1 VEGKLVGNDQAVKRL
16 VAAESANNSGSVS
29 VLIPMLILSIP
40 IVFSEAVILGIAES
54 KGFSYTNSIEMFGQF
69 FWPIVFVL
77 IVINLINWLL
87 SGVFYNAII
96 SIYSVLSKYVY
107 LIVAVISIVMMLW
120 LGYHEHR
127 FWFYIVSFFISLIVG
142 MLTTKYDNEKFVFV
156 YTYFV
161 STIMSDEIYRQFLI

>member
-1 VEGKLVGNDQAVKRL
+1 VEGKLVGDDQAVKRL

-29 VLIPMLILSIP
+29 VLIPMLILAIP
-40 IVFSEAVILGIAES
+40 IVFSEAVILGVAES

-77 IVINLINWLL
+77 IVVNLINWLL

-96 SIYSVLSKYVY
+96 FIYSVLSKYVY
-107 LIVAVISIVMMLW
+107 LIVAVISLAMMLW
-120 LGYHEHR
+120 LGYQEYR